1 MNTWR
6 HAMGRV
12 LAVLAI
18 ERMPCIKAFVGGY
31 PVLGTC
37 LRRGSFLRDPSAV
50 TLLGTR
56 HDRATTQH
64 TRRRRGALH
73 ASQRTTLLSATR
85 YTIDDTVCPPT
96 EAETLSNIVQK
107 HVRTLPKYWTS
118 KPIAAH
124 TAEAFEE
131 ALAFI
136 QRWRASKEEGQRTKV
151 ILDSGCGTG
160 RSSFLLGDRHP
171 DCVVLGIE

>member
-131 ALAFI
+131 ALTFI
-136 QRWRASKEEGQRTKV
+136 HRWRASKEEGRPTKV